1 MNCAACNKTSVRTT
15 RIATIVGDG
24 PARRGRVCAECAK
37 RGVFI
42 VPVVRAVV
50 VDTDKAEQKAA
61 REVLAPFIKRCE
73 SLAKASRAAS
83 LRGDPLVGGDDA
95 EQAARAEAY
104 EAIAH
109 MLKEGRA

>member
-1 MNCAACNKTSVRTT
+1 MNCAACGNAGVRST

-24 PARRGRVCAECAK
+24 PARRGRVCASCAK

-73 SLAKASRAAS
+73 ALAKAARKA
-83 LRGDPLVGGDDA
+83 GDGTNIMGEELAG
-95 EQAARAEAY
+95 ENAARADAY

-109 MLKEGRA
+109 MLKEGRT